1 MQIIKPIKRKIM
13 KIPRFIMLNLLG
25 LSLTSYSL
33 LAQDSSKVVQK
44 FLKENTKQDF
54 KVISNTQEPLKDV
67 SIMVLESPSKERV
80 TLLVSKDGSYI
91 IPLTDGIAINNG
103 NSALRTSID
112 GVNKYNKDMKDS
124 SVLTLFKK
132 HSNSVLKIESSKPSK
147 ETIYMVLDTTCPY
160 CLQEVMHLDD
170 YLKEANL
177 EVLMVGILG
186 QKAHNRAAGYYQELQ
201 GVKNRDQKIALL
213 KKVFRAEY
221 APKVGNNDLA
231 TRISEDMLASGVQG
245 VPYIIRR
252 TTK

>member
-1 MQIIKPIKRKIM
+1 M
-13 KIPRFIMLNLLG
+13 KIPHFIMLNLLG

-124 SVLTLFKK
+124 NVLTLFKK

-147 ETIYMVLDTTCPY
+147 ENI
-160 CLQEVMHLDD
+160 HGFGH
-170 YLKEANL
+170 YLS
-177 EVLMVGILG
+177 
-186 QKAHNRAAGYYQELQ
+186 
-201 GVKNRDQKIALL
+201 LL
-213 KKVFRAEY
+213 FAR
-221 APKVGNNDLA
+221 
-231 TRISEDMLASGVQG
+231 SHAS
-245 VPYIIRR
+245 
-252 TTK
+252 